1 MTIDD
6 LRTRIAEEY
15 GPDRLAVTVA
25 DIRRRAE
32 RGRRRRTA
40 WAAAGVAAATV
51 GVLAWP
57 QGGVPTGVPLTTP
70 PPSADAWT
78 ASYDEQCR
86 AGWAA
91 QPQSTGTTLPA
102 LRFDLRDKG
111 RGLRIYT
118 DGRVVV
124 DCVRRDRGTPVE
136 VGVLSIR
143 ESTVRSTAVD
153 GVLADVGDGLPRF
166 VGQDSVLANGY
177 DRAGH
182 VIGRAPAGTVRV
194 DAVDPDGTVHQAR
207 LSGGLFLLWAPDG
220 GLTQATVRAYT
231 ADRVIMEAPLRWFG
245 GEAHGDRVAE
255 ICRDLADTA
264 LRQAG
269 LAALPPR
276 RFSWS
281 TAEQSVLLYAG
292 GREVLSCRQVSQNR
306 VLAVAVA
313 PAGTGS
319 WQPMRSTSGGS
330 SGRGWLIGR
339 APDGAV
345 SGAAVLP
352 DGTAVPLELSG
363 GWFGAWWPIG
373 PGDFTQRPVRIEIS
387 TATTVW
393 TEEGGQVT
401 RRPR

>member
-6 LRTRIAEEY
+6 LRTRLTEEY
-15 GPDRLAVTVA
+15 RPERLTVTVA

-40 WAAAGVAAATV
+40 WAAAGVAAATI

-57 QGGVPTGVPLTTP
+57 QGSVPSGVPLTTP
-70 PPSADAWT
+70 QPSADAWST
-78 ASYDEQCR
+78 SYDEQCR

-91 QPQSTGTTLPA
+91 HPQSKGAPLPA

-118 DGRVVV
+118 DGELVV
-124 DCVRRDRGTPVE
+124 DCARRDLGTPAKVE
-136 VGVLSIR
+136 ILSER
-143 ESTVRSTAVD
+143 GLAVFSTAVD
-153 GVLADVGDGLPRF
+153 GTLADAGDGLPRF
-166 VGQDSVLANGY
+166 AGHESLIANGY

-182 VIGRAPAGTVRV
+182 LVGRAPSGTVRV
-194 DAVDPDGTVHQAR
+194 DAVEPDGTVRQAQ

-220 GLTQATVRAYT
+220 GLTEATVRAYT
-231 ADRVIMEAPLRWFG
+231 ADRVIMETPMHG
-245 GEAHGDRVAE
+245 IGDRTKGGLAE
-255 ICRDLADTA
+255 ICADLAETA

-276 RFSWS
+276 RFTWS
-281 TAEQSVLLYAG
+281 AGEQSVLLYAG
-292 GREVLSCRQVSQNR
+292 GSDVLSCRQLSPYT

-313 PAGTGS
+313 PAGTGP
-319 WQPMRSTSGGS
+319 WQPMRSASGGL

-345 SGAAVLP
+345 SGVAVLP

-363 GWFGAWWPIG
+363 GWFGAWWPIA
-373 PGDFTQRPVRIEIS
+373 PGDFARPVRVEVT
-387 TATTVW
+387 TATAVW
-393 TEEGGQVT
+393 TEQGGQVT
-401 RRPR
+401 QRPR